1 MENLKGFIKNSAGD
15 IILPISRG
23 ELIFDAVG
31 NIALHS
37 ATFKAEAGVRYTAEE
52 IAAATEGDDAYEK
65 TIKTYKTGS
74 GKYGLMTP
82 EDLLDL
88 HEALVRITN
97 IENETGVGGGN
108 SGESLKQILLD
119 LIEKV
124 GYQKGE
130 VTGKDENGN
139 NVITNVDTGIYDYVN
154 KRIINHLAQ
163 SDALKFKGT
172 LGIGGNIETLPTE
185 GINNGD
191 TYKVIRS
198 GNYNGKSAKPG
209 DLFIALYTPS
219 DGVNPAK
226 YTWDLVPSGNEQE
239 TYIKVQQVLGT
250 DQIDKV
256 LSGTV
261 EFTGINGI
269 TVRYIETADPI
280 TGSTVGKVVI
290 SGTGSQTEIILN
302 NLEERITNLE
312 TTVNGRDASGTPGAE
327 DYQPP
332 VQGLVQKTN
341 QIKNKIDNA
350 VTTWEQVVEKEVD
363 GTGQPTQDLVHGD
376 DLVKSS
382 AVYEVTV
389 KLAQHIAT
397 ADTKYLQVE
406 SMELTTPLTTIQK
419 GYLAGVIIN

>member
-1 MENLKGFIKNSAGD
+1 MANLKGFIKTSNGD

-23 ELIFDAVG
+23 ELIFDAAG

-37 ATFKAEAGVRYTAEE
+37 PVFKAEAGVRYTQEE
-52 IAAATEGDDAYEK
+52 ISNAVVGDDAYGK
-65 TIKTYKTGS
+65 TVKMYKTGS

-88 HEALVRITN
+88 HEALVRIDR
-97 IENETGVGGGN
+97 IEQETGVGGEDI
-108 SGESLKQILLD
+108 GESLKQTLLD

-124 GYQKGE
+124 GYYKGE
-130 VTGKDENGN
+130 VTGTDSEGN
-139 NVITNVDTGIYDYVN
+139 PITQASDTGIYKYIND
-154 KRIINHLAQ
+154 KIINHLAQ

-172 LGIGGNIETLPTE
+172 LGVGGNVQDLPTT

-191 TYKVIRS
+191 TYKVITTSR
-198 GNYNGKSAKPG
+198 YDGKFAKPG
-209 DLFIALYTPS
+209 DLFIALYTPG
-219 DGVNPAK
+219 DNGGT

-239 TYIKVQQVLGT
+239 TFIKVTQYLGT
-250 DQIDKV
+250 EPIDKV

-261 EFTGINGI
+261 EIIGANGV
-269 TVRYIETADPI
+269 TVQYIETAE
-280 TGSTVGKVVI
+280 GKGQVVI
-290 SGTGSQTEIILN
+290 AGQGQSISLDITALKQRVQD
-302 NLEERITNLE
+302 LED
-312 TTVNGRDASGTPGAE
+312 TVNGKPASGTPGTE

-341 QIKNKIDNA
+341 QIKSKIDNA
-350 VTTWEQVVEKEVD
+350 VTTWEEVVEREVD
-363 GTGQPTQDLVHGD
+363 EEGQTTGNLVHGD

-397 ADTKYLQVE
+397 ADTKYLQAE
-406 SMELTTPLTTIQK
+406 TIALGTPLTTAQK
-419 GYLAGVIIN
+419 AYVAGAILN

>member
-23 ELIFDAVG
+23 ELIFDIAG
-31 NIALHS
+31 NVALHS
-37 ATFKAEAGVRYTAEE
+37 AVFKAEAGTRYTAEE
-52 IAAATEGDDAYEK
+52 IASATEGDDAYGK

-74 GKYGLMTP
+74 GKYGLMSP

-88 HEALVRITN
+88 HEALVRISR
-97 IENETGVGGGN
+97 IEQETGVGEGGA
-108 SGESLKQILLD
+108 GESLKQILFD
-119 LIEKV
+119 LIVKI

-139 NVITNVDTGIYDYVN
+139 NIITNVDTGIYDYVN

-198 GNYNGKSAKPG
+198 GKYDGKSAKPG
-209 DLFIALYTPS
+209 DLFIALYTPGENGGTYS
-219 DGVNPAK
+219 
-226 YTWDLVPSGNEQE
+226 WDLVSSGNEQE
-239 TYIKVQQVLGT
+239 TFIKVQQVLGT
-250 DQIDKV
+250 DKIDKI
-256 LSGTV
+256 LSGTI
-261 EFTGINGI
+261 EFTGANGI
-269 TVRYIETADPI
+269 TVRYVEAADPV
-280 TGSTVGKVVI
+280 TGETIGKVVI
-290 SGTGSQTEIILN
+290 AGTGSQAEVILN
-302 NLEERITNLE
+302 NLEERVTNLE
-312 TTVNGRDASGTPGAE
+312 TTINGREASGTPGTE
-327 DYQPP
+327 DYQKP

-363 GTGQPTQDLVHGD
+363 ETGQPTQNLVHRD

-397 ADTKYLQVE
+397 ADAKYLQVE
-406 SMELTTPLTTIQK
+406 AMELTTPLTTIQK
-419 GYLAGVIIN
+419 RYLAGAIIN